1 AEKAAAEK
9 AAAEKAAAE
18 KAAAAPPASPSASIE
33 VLPDEPKS
41 GLNAMKIGAL
51 AVAAIFLLLIVYS
64 YANTGK
70 YYISDSDGAIEIYRG
85 IFAPMGTSRMA
96 TLTGVTV
103 PEEAKTVY
111 DWKDAYGLLYAY
123 HTNQADALLEV
134 PGVPDAAALKDHLEL
149 AVKYAPNRELMEA
162 AKGRLLSLKLQV
174 EIQKAAAAI
183 NRRTIDSV
191 EKGIAILQRASGMG
205 ISEAEI
211 ALVENNVASAK
222 ALLETLK
229 AEKVEVER
237 IAAEQAAMEAE
248 ADTLKEAA
256 ETAAPPVAAADD
268 H

>member
-1 AEKAAAEK
+1 M
-9 AAAEKAAAE
+9 
-18 KAAAAPPASPSASIE
+18 
-33 VLPDEPKS
+33 LPDESTS
-41 GLNAMKIGAL
+41 GHNPIKIGAL
-51 AVAAIFLLLIVYS
+51 AVAVIFLLLIVYS
-64 YANTGK
+64 YANTSK
-70 YYISDSDGAIEIYRG
+70 YYISDINGTIEIYRG

-96 TLTGVTV
+96 ALTGVAA
-103 PEEAKTVY
+103 PEEAKAVY

-134 PGVPDAAALKDHLEL
+134 PGIPDAAAMKDHLEL

-183 NRRTIDSV
+183 NRRTIESV
-191 EKGIAILQRASGMG
+191 EKGIAILRRALGMG

-211 ALVENNVASAK
+211 ALVENNVASAE
-222 ALLETLK
+222 ALLETLNAEK
-229 AEKVEVER
+229 AEIER

-256 ETAAPPVAAADD
+256 ETAAPPLTTGDD